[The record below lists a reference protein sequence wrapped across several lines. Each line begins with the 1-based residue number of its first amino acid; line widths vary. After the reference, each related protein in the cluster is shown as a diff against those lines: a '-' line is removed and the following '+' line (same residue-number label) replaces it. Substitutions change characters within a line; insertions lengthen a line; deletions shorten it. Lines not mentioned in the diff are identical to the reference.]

1 MDGYNEYYL
10 DSLTSGRGN
19 KMNNMKH
26 LPLKDTLVVGIPA
39 LLFMAL
45 LYSLKSNFPEVVELI
60 GTLVVFIITPAL
72 VALLAIIRR
81 GAFMFFAGALVTQV
95 LTACLVYLV
104 STRTLANHWALE
116 RVQS

>member
-1 MDGYNEYYL
+1 
-10 DSLTSGRGN
+10 
-19 KMNNMKH
+19 MNNMKH

-81 GAFMFFAGALVTQV
+81 GAFMFLPELSLHRCLPLVWFI
-95 LTACLVYLV
+95 LFLPG
-104 STRTLANHWALE
+104 TLANHWALE

>member
-45 LYSLKSNFPEVVELI
+45 LYSLKSNFPEVACAIVIYVI
-60 GTLVVFIITPAL
+60 GLSKFEDIN
-72 VALLAIIRR
+72 
-81 GAFMFFAGALVTQV
+81 
-95 LTACLVYLV
+95 
-104 STRTLANHWALE
+104 S
-116 RVQS
+116 

>member
-1 MDGYNEYYL
+1 
-10 DSLTSGRGN
+10 
-19 KMNNMKH
+19 MNNMKH

-72 VALLAIIRR
+72 VALFAISR
-81 GAFMFFAGALVTQV
+81 GVFMFFAGALITQV
-95 LTACLVYLV
+95 LTASLVYLV
-104 STRTLANHWALE
+104 STRDISDSLGLGACAIVIYVIGLSKCEDIN
-116 RVQS
+116 S